1 MRKKQVCHY
10 LVQTWYKCL
19 LVKQSIIP
27 AGRHFINQTV
37 NLLELKE
44 VVVLLSQQCTFS
56 TDKANQCA
64 YHQSGCVTSK
74 KHMESLARIKQG
86 KGEMFPLKSLHTN
99 LSLALTHKDGR
110 AVRRCMSTIH
120 GKSEIRLV
128 NHRKAAQKLLI
139 KLH

>member
-1 MRKKQVCHY
+1 M
-10 LVQTWYKCL
+10 
-19 LVKQSIIP
+19 
-27 AGRHFINQTV
+27 HF
-37 NLLELKE
+37 
-44 VVVLLSQQCTFS
+44 F

-74 KHMESLARIKQG
+74 THMFAMAGIKQG

-110 AVRRCMSTIH
+110 AVRLCMSRIH

-128 NHRKAAQKLLI
+128 NHREAAQKLLI
-139 KLH
+139 RLH